1 MERIFSHVAAV
12 AVVLSVALAPPW
24 AAAQAEKKP
33 LTPDEAAAVL
43 LDSARRAYNEGK
55 FDFAV
60 GRFQEFLKTYGNHRD
75 APAANYGLGLAL
87 LYKPGPDYRAALAAL
102 DQAAGRGDFPDHP
115 WALYYGG
122 SALRCAAQQALAE
135 AEAKPQQAQQFQ
147 NQARASFEQ
156 AMARFSGAAG
166 LIAERLK
173 KPGEHKP
180 PGTLS
185 DNDWLARAQC
195 DQCEMLLRLGKTK
208 EAGDLAAKILSANE
222 TRQSQFRYLAAYHQG
237 YALLAQKDYV
247 AAGRALS
254 SLSPFT
260 QEFGP
265 HARYLLA
272 RVHHLVEDRPEAAGH
287 YRAAVATF
295 AEARKQAQAAMQM
308 VQKVPGSLAPEQRAY
323 LAALAEEPSPE
334 WVIRSAFYGAVL
346 QAEGGRFEDAVKDF
360 ASLAEQYPK
369 SPLAGQAQLRQGFC
383 QLQLKDHAAAIKTL
397 EPLTKDPALGD
408 QAIWWRARA
417 QVGSADPAD
426 AKAYGQVL
434 NSAVQDLRR
443 AADLAGRLGAS
454 DPEAKVRR
462 GDILMEMADMLQL
475 AGRYPEAAAACQQV
489 RTEKNNPDR
498 LEEALQRQIAALHLA
513 GKYAESDALCAEFER
528 TYPKSTLLSAV
539 LFRKAENAFLSAMA
553 AARDRNP
560 DIQRRAPAMLDE
572 AITRYQRLL
581 KDYPDF
587 RYANLARQAMG
598 TAYYEQGKYAEGIP
612 VLQAI
617 AEPDRSGDLAGVP
630 YLLADCLIRSLPDR
644 TDDALAA
651 GRLIDQASRAA
662 KLLEG
667 FAGAQAKDDP
677 QVADALLKLGYCH
690 QRVGELLIDKEP
702 RTEALTQARAAYERL
717 MQQFPKDERAVMA
730 RFERAKVLALLGD
743 AGNARKEL
751 QQFASGPLLGSAV
764 APLAMIRYCSL
775 TRSLGAA
782 ADAAKQLQQFRAQ
795 REAQLL
801 RDPATAQWVPLL
813 QYEHALAIKE
823 SGKPTDARVIF
834 EAIAKQFAGRP
845 EAAEATWRA
854 AQCRWEELAAGLAKA
869 REDLRK
875 GGKPEQVQA
884 AEKAVGDQLAAL
896 RQMAGQFAQQAGQLK
911 GSAAGS
917 DAHLRMLYES
927 AWAWRVLADE
937 EVEAARRKLQED
949 AVRKIK
955 LLVAKQSPGAEVDL
969 PAAPEI
975 LLRDIPLQPAEKA
988 ARAQYEALIAGAA
1001 TRRTPS
1007 GDPDL
1012 ATLARYELA
1021 ELLADRGDHDKAVE
1035 LLVEALENAS
1045 SADLADRIRLRL
1057 ASSFLAKSFAG
1068 TALALIRDLPKDL
1081 PAPLAAETRYLTG
1094 AAYVQRQEW
1103 AKAIEQLQPFRDQGP
1118 YQNLPGLA
1126 DRALL
1131 QLGLAFAGAGNL
1143 GESYRSYETLVGR
1156 FRDSEWVP
1164 QARYGL
1170 GEAMRLQ
1177 KQYDPAVNH
1186 YLDVTRRTTAEVAA
1200 RAQMQIGLCRME
1212 QKRYEEAAQALLA
1225 VPYTYDY
1232 PHLSAQAWCEAARA
1246 YVELKKPEEAA
1257 ELWQRVIRDHPG
1269 TSWAQTARQNLA
1281 KVK

>member
-1 MERIFSHVAAV
+1 MERIFSRSAAV
-12 AVVLSVALAPPW
+12 AALLAVALLARG
-24 AAAQAEKKP
+24 AAAQADKKQ

-75 APAANYGLGLAL
+75 VPAANYGLGLGL
-87 LYKPGPDYRAALAAL
+87 LYKPQRDSRAALAAL
-102 DQAAGRGDFPDHP
+102 DQAGGRGEFPDRP

-122 SALRCAAQQALAE
+122 AALRCAAQEALAE
-135 AEAKPQQAQQFQ
+135 ADAKPQQAQQFQ
-147 NQARASFEQ
+147 NQARAYFEQ
-156 AMARFSGAAG
+156 AMARFSAAAG

-180 PGTLS
+180 PGGLS

-195 DQCEMLLRLGKTK
+195 DQCEMLLRLGRTK
-208 EAGDLAAKILSANE
+208 EAGELAAKIGSAGE

-237 YALLAQKDYV
+237 YALLTQKEYV

-272 RVHHLVEDRPEAAGH
+272 RVHHLSGDQPEAAGH
-287 YRAAVATF
+287 YQAAVATF
-295 AEARKQAQAAMQM
+295 ADARKQAQAAMQM
-308 VQKVPGSLAPEQRAY
+308 SQKVAGSLAPEQRAY
-323 LAALAEEPSPE
+323 LAALAAADPPE
-334 WVIRSAFYGAVL
+334 WVIRAAFYGAVL
-346 QAEGGRFEDAVKDF
+346 LAEGGRFEDAAKGF
-360 ASLAEQYPK
+360 ASLIAEHPK
-369 SPLAGQAQLRQGFC
+369 SPLAAEAQLRQGFC
-383 QLQLKDHAAAIKTL
+383 QLQLKDHAGAIKTL
-397 EPLTKDPALGD
+397 EPLVKHPGLAD
-408 QAIWWRARA
+408 QATWWRARA
-417 QVGSADPAD
+417 QVALADPAD
-426 AKAYGQVL
+426 AKAYGQAL
-434 NSAVQDLRR
+434 SAAADDLRR
-443 AADLAGRLGAS
+443 AADLANRLGGS

-462 GDILMEMADMLQL
+462 GDILMELADVFQL

-489 RTEKNNPDR
+489 RTEKTSPDR

-513 GKYAESDALCAEFER
+513 GKYPESDALCAEFER

-539 LFRKAENAFLSAMA
+539 LFRKAENAFLTAMA
-553 AARDRNP
+553 TARDRNP
-560 DIQRRAPAMLDE
+560 DVRRRAPAMLDE

-587 RYANLARQAMG
+587 QYANLARQAMG
-598 TAYYEQGKYAEGIP
+598 TAYYEQGKCAEAVP

-617 AEPDRSGDLAGVP
+617 AEPDRTGALAGVP
-630 YLLADCLIRSLPDR
+630 YLLADCFIRTLPER
-644 TDDALAA
+644 TDDALTA
-651 GRLIDQASRAA
+651 GRLIDQAGRAA
-662 KLLEG
+662 KLLES
-667 FAGAQAKDDP
+667 FVAAQPKDDP
-677 QVADALLKLGYCH
+677 QVADALLKLGYCR
-690 QRVGELLIDKEP
+690 QRVGELLIDKEL
-702 RTEALTQARAAYERL
+702 RTEALTQARTAYEGL

-743 AGNARKEL
+743 AGNARNEL
-751 QQFASGPLLGSAV
+751 RQFASGALLGSAV

-775 TRSLGAA
+775 TRSLGQA
-782 ADAAKQLQQFRAQ
+782 ADAVKQLQQFRAQ
-795 REAQLL
+795 REAHLL
-801 RDPATAQWVPLL
+801 RDPATVQWVPLL

-823 SGKPTDARVIF
+823 SGKPTDARAMF

-854 AQCRWEELAAGLAKA
+854 AQCRWEELAAHLAKA

-884 AEKAVGDQLAAL
+884 AEQAVAQQLAAL

-911 GSAAGS
+911 GAAAGS

-927 AWAWRVLADE
+927 AWAWRVLGDE
-937 EVEAARRKLQED
+937 EVEAARRKCQED
-949 AVRKIK
+949 AARKIK
-955 LLVAKQSPGAEVDL
+955 ALVAKQSPGAQAELAV
-969 PAAPEI
+969 APEI
-975 LLRDIPLQPAEKA
+975 LLREIPVQPAEKA
-988 ARAQYEALIAGAA
+988 ARSQYQALIAEAA
-1001 TRRTPS
+1001 ASRTPA

-1012 ATLARYELA
+1012 ATRARYELA
-1021 ELLADRGDHDKAVE
+1021 ELLAERGDHDGAVE
-1035 LLVEALENAS
+1035 LLAEALENAS
-1045 SADLADRIRLRL
+1045 SADLADRVRLRL

-1068 TALALIRDLPKDL
+1068 TALGLIRDLPKDL
-1081 PAPLAAETRYLTG
+1081 PAPLAPETRYLTG

-1103 AKAIEQLQPFRDQGP
+1103 AKAIEQLQPFRDHGQ
-1118 YQNLPGLA
+1118 YQNLRDLA

-1131 QLGLAFAGAGNL
+1131 QLGVAFAGAGNL

-1170 GEAMRLQ
+1170 GEVMRLQ
-1177 KQYDPAVNH
+1177 KQYDQAVNH
-1186 YLDVTRRTTAEVAA
+1186 YLDVTRRTTAEIAA

-1212 QKRYEEAAQALLA
+1212 QKRYEDAAQALLA
-1225 VPYTYDY
+1225 VPYTYDC
-1232 PHLSAQAWCEAARA
+1232 PDLSAQAWCEAARA
-1246 YVELKKPEEAA
+1246 QVELKKPEEAA